1 MTSIQQTLAQTDDH
15 IRPVQFLSVGKQ
27 TQVPMPFIRVT
38 TCGLLTIEIVEEVVS
53 TDPPRARYASLTPEQ
68 LRGRGTAPSLHL
80 LKLFLNRHE
89 RFASRD
95 WLMEQFCR
103 ESELFAAVR
112 LDNIVSL
119 LRSLLCP
126 VTYSELRTH
135 LVAHVRGSTHSQDG
149 FQLAAYPF
157 IWVDSDALAWH
168 VQQAV
173 RMERFG
179 DDGLPFW
186 ERAYEIAK
194 RGPYLPDEVDS
205 DWTAFQRGE
214 VAGMLRQSVQALAR
228 LYVTRHGAAGEEEAL
243 LLMRR
248 YWQANRREE
257 DVLRPLMEL
266 LGRRECF
273 HEAIEYYEQ
282 LCDLLAVDDHQPD
295 AQTQDLAEYLRT
307 KQLQRARVIPPP
319 PSPPLSN
326 KLSTH
331 TSALVAAGLTDSS
344 LSLVQGADFNASSN
358 KISLDLVYEALK
370 QGIMEATLT
379 LGNQT
384 APNTFLLEQ
393 GSGMAHFDSTKRVA
407 LRQIAALL
415 GEVASGYQIFKG
427 LEWQGQIPVQ
437 PQTSKSVDLDL
448 IENYIDALSTLLAKG
463 EAYYVMHASQKL
475 YHQFVQENLSAEDIR
490 LADIHLK
497 LGFLV
502 AAAQE
507 YALAWYQRDKAVVQT
522 YNHMEHTILHQFDGN
537 RYFQQAYARLLA
549 KRGRQHRVLWR
560 FDLCEKECE
569 DGLALTNEFDD
580 YSLRTHFFCERAHI
594 EATRGD
600 QVLWMNKLE
609 AARTGA
615 LNMPP
620 IEREKALKQINYM
633 QGEGYK
639 RFAFHTQKAFSF
651 AQREKYAKLSLNYIT
666 QWDGTSIE
674 LPGFETCVANISRAQ
689 CFILLDPGQA
699 IALAEQQKL
708 LAEQRYPAL
717 LAKIYRIVFLAQQ
730 RIEMT
735 SDEFLQVFQGTSYT
749 AYQTGLNIL

>member
-1 MTSIQQTLAQTDDH
+1 MAITRHASETVGPT
-15 IRPVQFLSVGKQ
+15 RPIQFLTIGNQ
-27 TQVPMPFIRVT
+27 TQVPAPLLRVS

-53 TDPPRARYASLTPEQ
+53 TDPPLARYVSLTPEQ
-68 LRGRGTAPSLHL
+68 LRGRGTAPALLL

-95 WLMEQFCR
+95 WLMTQFCR
-103 ESELFAAVR
+103 DGELFSSVR
-112 LDNIVSL
+112 IDNIVSL
-119 LRSLLCP
+119 LRGLLCP
-126 VTYSELRTH
+126 ASFSELRTQ
-135 LVAHVRGSTHSQDG
+135 LVAHVRGSTSSRDG
-149 FQLAAYPF
+149 FQLAAYPW
-157 IWVDSDALAWH
+157 IWVDSDALAWQ
-168 VQQAV
+168 VQQAA
-173 RMERFG
+173 RMERYG

-186 ERAYEIAK
+186 ERAYDLAK
-194 RGPYLPDEVDS
+194 RGPYLPDEIDS
-205 DWTAFQRGE
+205 DWTAFLRGE

-228 LYVTRHGAAGEEEAL
+228 LYQARHGAAGEEEAL
-243 LLMRR
+243 LLLRS
-248 YWQANRREE
+248 YWQEHRQEE

-266 LGRRECF
+266 LGRRECY
-273 HEAIEYYEQ
+273 HEALEYYEQ
-282 LCDLLAVDDHQPD
+282 LCEVLRADGHEPNV
-295 AQTQDLAEYLRT
+295 QTRDVAEYVRT
-307 KQLQRARVIPPP
+307 KQIQRGRVIPSAPI
-319 PSPPLSN
+319 LN

-331 TSALVAAGLTDSS
+331 ASALPATELTDSS
-344 LSLVQGADFNASSN
+344 LSSLQCADFNASGN
-358 KISLDLVYEALK
+358 KISLDLVYEAIK
-370 QGIMEATLT
+370 QGIIEATLT

-384 APNTFLLEQ
+384 APNAFLLEQ
-393 GSGMAHFDSTKRVA
+393 GSGMAHFDSTKRA
-407 LRQIAALL
+407 TLRQIATLL

-427 LEWQGQIPVQ
+427 LEWQEQIPLRS
-437 PQTSKSVDLDL
+437 QTSNSVDLDL
-448 IENYIDALSTLLAKG
+448 VEDYIDALSTLLAKG

-475 YHQFVQENLSAEDIR
+475 YHQFVQDNLSAKDIQ

-522 YNHMEHTILHQFDGN
+522 YNHMENTILHQFEGN
-537 RYFQQAYARLLA
+537 RYFQQAHARLFA

-569 DGLALTNEFDD
+569 DGLALTSEFDD

-609 AARTGA
+609 AARTGV

-620 IEREKALKQINYM
+620 IEREKALKQISYM

-639 RFAFHTQKAFSF
+639 RFAFHTQKAFSL
-651 AQREKYAKLSLNYIT
+651 AQREKYANLSLNHIT
-666 QWDGTSIE
+666 QWDGTTIE

-689 CFILLDPGQA
+689 CFILLDPEQA
-699 IALAEQQKL
+699 IAMAEQQKT

-730 RIEMT
+730 RMEMT
-735 SDEFLQVFQGTSYT
+735 NDEFLQIFQGTSYT
-749 AYQTGLNIL
+749 AYQMGSNIL